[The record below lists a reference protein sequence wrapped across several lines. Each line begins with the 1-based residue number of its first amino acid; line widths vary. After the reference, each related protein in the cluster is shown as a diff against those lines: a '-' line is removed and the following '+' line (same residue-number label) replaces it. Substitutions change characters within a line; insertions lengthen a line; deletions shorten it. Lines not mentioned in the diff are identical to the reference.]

1 MNVLHESIEY
11 IKIEII
17 ILNSIITFLF
27 PLRIQTPKNTN
38 MEFNKSNNITD
49 RHPLKKELDF
59 LIEKRD
65 QINRLDFANYDM
77 SPFGK
82 GMLDL
87 RELVS
92 EVLKCTDNL
101 NIRMHDMLPKIGHQ
115 VQFSLFS
122 EVLMP
127 GPDGKFRLKYSF
139 DFEKFDEFLSSY
151 PISSYDSA
159 LNNVIA
165 QSKDILSMKIPS
177 EGKIQE
183 SLEKEYKE
191 LDISDKYRKFLELA
205 GIDINNL
212 LEYVNEPLFPKKAED
227 IKLKARLI
235 ESMEESIKFS
245 QFIDSIKK
253 IRKEEEQLEKE
264 KESIEKD
271 KESIKFSMAISEYIR
286 RKLKHH
292 FLFGHFD
299 KNYEDQIFSNFNEIN
314 KEKFNFVDS
323 LIEESISIEDCQGLI
338 KVSSLKKDFLF
349 KMNYFLKFLEVNK
362 EPFNMILNTWP
373 LENRS
378 SY

>member
-1 MNVLHESIEY
+1 
-11 IKIEII
+11 
-17 ILNSIITFLF
+17 
-27 PLRIQTPKNTN
+27 
-38 MEFNKSNNITD
+38 MEFIKSNNITD

-65 QINRLDFANYDM
+65 QINRLDFANYDK

-183 SLEKEYKE
+183 SLEQQYKG
-191 LDISDKYRKFLELA
+191 LDISDKYRKFLEFA
-205 GIDINNL
+205 GIDVSNF
-212 LEYVNEPLFPKKAED
+212 LEYVTEPIKRAED
-227 IKLKARLI
+227 IVLKDRLI
-235 ESMEESIKFS
+235 ERMEESIKFN
-245 QFIDSIKK
+245 QFIDSINK
-253 IRKEEEQLEKE
+253 IRKEEEQIEKE
-264 KESIEKD
+264 KESIEKE

-314 KEKFNFVDS
+314 KERFNFVDS
-323 LIEESISIEDCQGLI
+323 LIEESISIEDIQGLK
-338 KVSSLKKDFLF
+338 KVNNLKKDFLF

-362 EPFNMILNTWP
+362 EAFQVILATWP

>member
-1 MNVLHESIEY
+1 
-11 IKIEII
+11 
-17 ILNSIITFLF
+17 
-27 PLRIQTPKNTN
+27 
-38 MEFNKSNNITD
+38 MEFIKSNNITD
-49 RHPLKKELDF
+49 RHPLKKEIDF

-65 QINRLDFANYDM
+65 QINGLDFANYGG

-82 GMLDL
+82 GMLHL
-87 RELVS
+87 KELVS
-92 EVLKCTDNL
+92 EVLKCIDNL
-101 NIRMHDMLPKIGHQ
+101 NIRMHDMLPKIGNQ

-122 EVLMP
+122 EVLTP

-139 DFEKFDEFLSSY
+139 DFEQFDNFLCSY
-151 PISSYDSA
+151 PISSSDNA
-159 LNNVIA
+159 LNNVIL

-177 EGKIQE
+177 KGNIQE

-227 IKLKARLI
+227 MVKKAQLI
-235 ESMEESIKFS
+235 ERMEESIKFN

-253 IRKEEEQLEKE
+253 IRKEEEQIEKE
-264 KESIEKD
+264 KESIEKE
-271 KESIKFSMAISEYIR
+271 KESIKFSIAISEYIR
-286 RKLKHH
+286 KKLKCH
-292 FLFGHFD
+292 FLLGFFD
-299 KNYEDQIFSNFNEIN
+299 KRLEEQIFSDFDEIN
-314 KEKFNFVDS
+314 KAKFNFVNN
-323 LIEESISIEDCQGLI
+323 LIDDTIELEDRGGLQKI
-338 KVSSLKKDFLF
+338 NDLKRDYLF

-362 EPFNMILNTWP
+362 EPFNTILNTWP

>member
-1 MNVLHESIEY
+1 
-11 IKIEII
+11 
-17 ILNSIITFLF
+17 
-27 PLRIQTPKNTN
+27 

-101 NIRMHDMLPKIGHQ
+101 NIRIHDMLPKIGHQ